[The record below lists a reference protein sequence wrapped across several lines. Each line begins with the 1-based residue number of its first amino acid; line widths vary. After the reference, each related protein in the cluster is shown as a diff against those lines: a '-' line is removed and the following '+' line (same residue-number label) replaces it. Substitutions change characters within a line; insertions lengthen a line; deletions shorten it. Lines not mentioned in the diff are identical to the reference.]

1 MLPCESSDHKMLIL
15 LQIREC
21 TGQCKNTKLRFE
33 FHNLS
38 LGFAIGSVCLSV
50 SIYCQA
56 LFRVLSAGVLCTH
69 RVAG

>member
-33 FHNLS
+33 FHR
-38 LGFAIGSVCLSV
+38 GKTCL
-50 SIYCQA
+50 QD
-56 LFRVLSAGVLCTH
+56 LPSAV
-69 RVAG
+69 R